1 MWHALSDV
9 DLANS
14 VQFLLLDTGL
24 AICYCKFI
32 NSGKGAQAKYRF
44 VWAFLYPWIA
54 AVGNIGIAGQR
65 CPKSLICD
73 LGHLFLHFYEG
84 EDEYDYISVVY

>member
-32 NSGKGAQAKYRF
+32 NSGKGARAKYRF

-54 AVGNIGIAGQR
+54 AVGNILVLQDKGVLNH
-65 CPKSLICD
+65 C
-73 LGHLFLHFYEG
+73 FM
-84 EDEYDYISVVY
+84 V